1 MGFFVCG
8 MMVRFG
14 YEKHF
19 GKRWNRVFSSY
30 IGHIWFIMI
39 EFFKKHGFVIAV
51 YPFAFGVLLDYLSVS
66 KWLIII
72 LYLISLLGGIGM
84 VTAGLTKK

>member
-1 MGFFVCG
+1 
-8 MMVRFG
+8 
-14 YEKHF
+14 
-19 GKRWNRVFSSY
+19 
-30 IGHIWFIMI
+30 MI
-39 EFFKKHGFVIAV
+39 DYFKKHGFEIGV
-51 YPFAFGVLLDYLSVS
+51 YSLAFGVLLDYLSVS

>member
-1 MGFFVCG
+1 
-8 MMVRFG
+8 MV
-14 YEKHF
+14 
-19 GKRWNRVFSSY
+19 
-30 IGHIWFIMI
+30 

-84 VTAGLTKK
+84 VTVGLTKK

>member
-1 MGFFVCG
+1 
-8 MMVRFG
+8 
-14 YEKHF
+14 
-19 GKRWNRVFSSY
+19 
-30 IGHIWFIMI
+30 MI

-51 YPFAFGVLLDYLSVS
+51 YPFAFGVLLDYLLVS

>member
-1 MGFFVCG
+1 
-8 MMVRFG
+8 
-14 YEKHF
+14 
-19 GKRWNRVFSSY
+19 
-30 IGHIWFIMI
+30 MI

-72 LYLISLLGGIGM
+72 FYLISLLGWIG
-84 VTAGLTKK
+84 VVAAGLTKK